1 MYENKISAR
10 QLRRMIFIE
19 TFGAG
24 ALSVPAFAC
33 YKEQNGF
40 WSLIFYGVFLA
51 GTIAFFIIFSGKIS
65 EENFE
70 NRKIGKKGLETEKNL
85 QNKRIDKKNLENARA
100 CLKNHSSNLH
110 TPICGIFCLHSVT
123 VAHYAALI
131 QAKSPANCDAHLA
144 ESIFQTRSRKL
155 EQGKNLKSRETSKE
169 NLEEKNLT
177 GLINQSRDANISVSK
192 MKTRL
197 KSINFPEVLPQPI
210 KFVYMIR
217 FFINAVALFYFFG
230 KTIQTVYMPESSFLF
245 IIFPA
250 AILLWYS
257 LYTTLQKRA
266 RFLEIIF
273 PWIIT
278 TYFIAVILSFIGI
291 EKAMQIG
298 KAGELWQ
305 GILSDNIFRSMGNG
319 YLMLLCSSPIE
330 FLLFLRPAAEER
342 GIETKNRKVEDKDN
356 KEDKNNKEGKD
367 DKAIRGIITAV
378 AGAILCNA
386 LFCFLSVR
394 TLGPNLTSQSE
405 WPVIKMMQLIR
416 MPGGFLERFDILPI
430 IFWILCMMAVLSGYL
445 YYGWSIFQTRSGG
458 CLKNFLGI
466 TFVCLVL
473 LTCVVEKN
481 TFLWTFYLKY
491 KAFVDFPLS
500 LILPLVVWLF
510 KRQKDFNYQE
520 KTKEKIEK
528 DKEERK
534 NIAKYKEDKKTE
546 EGSVAKYKE
555 DKKTEESNDTKYKED
570 KKTEESSAAKYE
582 EDKKTEESNIA
593 KYKEDKKTEENSV
606 AKYKNNKQAKY
617 FAGITLLIFLP
628 ILFFLTG
635 CQRLT
640 DVEEKNYILS
650 MYVDYLTGEE
660 NAYQF
665 WIARANLSEMEGK
678 SDEIPCQITKIEAR
692 NLQELEEKYLETVPG
707 KTEWNHIY
715 TIFLGSG
722 IAANKTACT
731 HLLKEWDNE
740 WQKSPNVLLALCP
753 ENPKKLY
760 KIKNIPA
767 GAAGQEINLLAEQ
780 NKEKYSGQI
789 CETPIDY
796 LRAKQQKEDKITLY
810 RVTIENDYLRIMTDE
825 L

>member
-70 NRKIGKKGLETEKNL
+70 SRKIGKKGLPTEKNL
-85 QNKRIDKKNLENARA
+85 QNKRIDKRNLENDR
-100 CLKNHSSNLH
+100 
-110 TPICGIFCLHSVT
+110 
-123 VAHYAALI
+123 
-131 QAKSPANCDAHLA
+131 
-144 ESIFQTRSRKL
+144 RL
-155 EQGKNLKSRETSKE
+155 EHGKNLKSRETNKE

-177 GLINQSRDANISVSK
+177 GLINQSWDANINVSK
-192 MKTRL
+192 MQTRL

-210 KFVYMIR
+210 KIVYMIR

-298 KAGELWQ
+298 NAGELWQ

-342 GIETKNRKVEDKDN
+342 GTETKNRKVEDKDN
-356 KEDKNNKEGKD
+356 KEDKNNKEGKE
-367 DKAIRGIITAV
+367 DKVIRDIITAV
-378 AGAILCNA
+378 AGAILCNI

-394 TLGPNLTSQSE
+394 TLGPALTSQSE

-445 YYGWSIFQTRSGG
+445 YYGWSIFQTHSKR
-458 CLKNFLGI
+458 NFLGI
-466 TFVCLVL
+466 TIVCLVL
-473 LTCVVEKN
+473 LTCAVEKH
-481 TFLWTFYLKY
+481 TLLWTFYLKY

-500 LILPLVVWLF
+500 LILPFVVWLF

-520 KTKEKIEK
+520 KTEK

-534 NIAKYKEDKKTE
+534 NIAKYKEDKKIE
-546 EGSVAKYKE
+546 ENSVAKYKE
-555 DKKTEESNDTKYKED
+555 DKKI
-570 KKTEESSAAKYE
+570 EESSV
-582 EDKKTEESNIA
+582 A
-593 KYKEDKKTEENSV
+593 KYKEDKKIEENSV
-606 AKYKNNKQAKY
+606 AKYKEDKEVKENSVVKYKNNKQAKY

-628 ILFFLTG
+628 ILFSLTG

-650 MYVDYLTGEE
+650 MYVDYPADEE

-665 WIARANLSEMEGK
+665 WIARANLSEMEGQ

-692 NLQELEEKYLETVPG
+692 NLQQLEEKYLETVPG

-740 WQKSPNVLLALCP
+740 WQKSPNVLLVLCP
-753 ENPKKLY
+753 ENPKELY

-780 NKEKYSGQI
+780 NKEKYSRQI

-810 RVTIENDYLRIMTDE
+810 RVTIENGNLKIMPDE

>member
-1 MYENKISAR
+1 MYKMYENKISAR

-24 ALSVPAFAC
+24 ALSIPAFAC

-70 NRKIGKKGLETEKNL
+70 NGKIGKKGLVTGKNL
-85 QNKRIDKKNLENARA
+85 QNKRIDKKNLEN
-100 CLKNHSSNLH
+100 N
-110 TPICGIFCLHSVT
+110 
-123 VAHYAALI
+123 
-131 QAKSPANCDAHLA
+131 
-144 ESIFQTRSRKL
+144 RKL
-155 EQGKNLKSRETSKE
+155 EQGKNLKSRETNRE

-177 GLINQSRDANISVSK
+177 GLINQSRDANINVSK
-192 MKTRL
+192 MQTRL

-210 KFVYMIR
+210 KIVYMIR

-278 TYFIAVILSFIGI
+278 TYFTAVILLFIGI

-298 KAGELWQ
+298 NAGELWQ

-342 GIETKNRKVEDKDN
+342 GTETKNRKVGDKD
-356 KEDKNNKEGKD
+356 NKEGKD
-367 DKAIRGIITAV
+367 DKAIRDIITAV
-378 AGAILCNA
+378 AGAILCNV

-394 TLGPNLTSQSE
+394 TLGPALTSQSE

-445 YYGWSIFQTRSGG
+445 YYGWSIFQTRSRGY
-458 CLKNFLGI
+458 LKNFLGI

-473 LTCVVEKN
+473 LTCVVEKH
-481 TFLWTFYLKY
+481 TLLWTFYLKY

-510 KRQKDFNYQE
+510 KRQKDFNCQE

-534 NIAKYKEDKKTE
+534 NIAKYKENKKTE
-546 EGSVAKYKE
+546 ENSVAKYKE
-555 DKKTEESNDTKYKED
+555 DKKIEENSV
-570 KKTEESSAAKYE
+570 
-582 EDKKTEESNIA
+582 A
-593 KYKEDKKTEENSV
+593 KYKEDKEVKENSI

-628 ILFFLTG
+628 ILFSLTG

-650 MYVDYLTGEE
+650 MYVDYPADEE

-665 WIARANLSEMEGK
+665 WIARANLSEMEGQ

-692 NLQELEEKYLETVPG
+692 NLQQLEEKYLETVPG
-707 KTEWNHIY
+707 KIEWNHIY

-740 WQKSPNVLLALCP
+740 WQKSPNVLLVLCP
-753 ENPKKLY
+753 ENPKELY

-796 LRAKQQKEDKITLY
+796 LRAKQQQEDKITLY
-810 RVTIENDYLRIMTDE
+810 RVTIENGNLKIMTDE

>member
-1 MYENKISAR
+1 MYKMYENKISAR

-24 ALSVPAFAC
+24 ALSIPAFAC

-70 NRKIGKKGLETEKNL
+70 NRKIGKKGLVTGKNL
-85 QNKRIDKKNLENARA
+85 QHKRIDKKNLENDR
-100 CLKNHSSNLH
+100 
-110 TPICGIFCLHSVT
+110 
-123 VAHYAALI
+123 
-131 QAKSPANCDAHLA
+131 
-144 ESIFQTRSRKL
+144 RL
-155 EQGKNLKSRETSKE
+155 EHGKNLKSRETNKE

-177 GLINQSRDANISVSK
+177 GLINQSWDANINISK
-192 MKTRL
+192 MQTRL
-197 KSINFPEVLPQPI
+197 KSINFPEVLPQPVKI
-210 KFVYMIR
+210 VYMIR

-230 KTIQTVYMPESSFLF
+230 KTIQIVYMPESSFLF

-250 AILLWYS
+250 AILLCYS

-298 KAGELWQ
+298 NAGELWQ

-342 GIETKNRKVEDKDN
+342 GTETKNRKVEDKN
-356 KEDKNNKEGKD
+356 YKEGKNNREGKD
-367 DKAIRGIITAV
+367 DKAIRDIITAV
-378 AGAILCNA
+378 AGAILCNV
-386 LFCFLSVR
+386 LFCFLSVQ
-394 TLGPNLTSQSE
+394 TLGSTLTSQSE

-430 IFWILCMMAVLSGYL
+430 VFWILCMMAVLSGYL
-445 YYGWSIFQTRSGG
+445 YYGWSIFQTRSRGH
-458 CLKNFLGI
+458 LKNFLGI
-466 TFVCLVL
+466 TIVCLVL
-473 LTCVVEKN
+473 LTCAVEKN
-481 TFLWTFYLKY
+481 TFLWTFYLRY

-500 LILPLVVWLF
+500 LILPLVVWFF
-510 KRQKDFNYQE
+510 KRQKDFNCQE

-546 EGSVAKYKE
+546 E
-555 DKKTEESNDTKYKED
+555 
-570 KKTEESSAAKYE
+570 
-582 EDKKTEESNIA
+582 
-593 KYKEDKKTEENSV
+593 NSV
-606 AKYKNNKQAKY
+606 AKYKNNKQVKY

-628 ILFFLTG
+628 ILFSLTG

-650 MYVDYLTGEE
+650 MYVDYPADEE

-665 WIARANLSEMEGK
+665 WIARANLSEMEGQ

-692 NLQELEEKYLETVPG
+692 NLQQLEEKYLETVPG
-707 KTEWNHIY
+707 KIEWNHIY

-753 ENPKKLY
+753 ENPKELY
-760 KIKNIPA
+760 KIKNISA

-780 NKEKYSGQI
+780 NKEKYSRQI

-796 LRAKQQKEDKITLY
+796 LRAKQQQEDKITLY
-810 RVTIENDYLRIMTDE
+810 RVTIENGNLKIMTDE

>member
-24 ALSVPAFAC
+24 ALSIPALAC
-33 YKEQNGF
+33 YKEQSGF
-40 WSLIFYGVFLA
+40 WSLLVYGVFLV
-51 GTIAFFIIFSGKIS
+51 GTVAFFIVFSGKIGEGDYIS
-65 EENFE
+65 
-70 NRKIGKKGLETEKNL
+70 KTKTK
-85 QNKRIDKKNLENARA
+85 
-100 CLKNHSSNLH
+100 LK
-110 TPICGIFCLHSVT
+110 F
-123 VAHYAALI
+123 
-131 QAKSPANCDAHLA
+131 
-144 ESIFQTRSRKL
+144 
-155 EQGKNLKSRETSKE
+155 
-169 NLEEKNLT
+169 
-177 GLINQSRDANISVSK
+177 RD
-192 MKTRL
+192 
-197 KSINFPEVLPQPI
+197 FPEVLPQPI
-210 KFVYMIR
+210 KIVYIVR

-257 LYTTLQKRA
+257 MYTTLQKRA

-298 KAGELWQ
+298 NAEGLWQ
-305 GILSDNIFRSMGNG
+305 GVFSDNIFRSMGNG
-319 YLMLLCSSPIE
+319 YLLLLCSSPIE

-356 KEDKNNKEGKD
+356 KEDKNNKGDKD
-367 DKAIRGIITAV
+367 NKTIWSIIIAV
-378 AGAILCNA
+378 AGAFLCNI
-386 LFCFLSVR
+386 LFCFLAVR
-394 TLGPNLTSQSE
+394 TLGPTLTSQSE

-430 IFWILCMMAVLSGYL
+430 VFWILCMMAVLSGYL
-445 YYGWSIFQTRSGG
+445 YYGWSIFQSQISHSKR
-458 CLKNFLGI
+458 NFLGI
-466 TFVCLVL
+466 TIVCLL
-473 LTCVVEKN
+473 LFAYTVEKN

-491 KAFVDFPLS
+491 KAIVDFPLS
-500 LILPLVVWLF
+500 LILPILVCFF

-528 DKEERK
+528 DKEDRK
-534 NIAKYKEDKKTE
+534 NIAEYKENEKIE
-546 EGSVAKYKE
+546 ENSVAKYKE
-555 DKKTEESNDTKYKED
+555 NEKVKEN
-570 KKTEESSAAKYE
+570 S
-582 EDKKTEESNIA
+582 IA
-593 KYKEDKKTEENSV
+593 KYKENEKVKENSIAKYKKKEKLKENNIV
-606 AKYKNNKQAKY
+606 KYKNNKQAKY
-617 FAGITLLIFLP
+617 FAGITLLIFSP
-628 ILFFLTG
+628 ILFSLTG

-650 MYVDYLTGEE
+650 MYVDYPADEE
-660 NAYQF
+660 DAYEF
-665 WIARANLSEMEGK
+665 WIARANLSEMEEQ
-678 SDEIPCQITKIEAR
+678 SDEIPCQITKIKAR
-692 NLQELEEKYLETVPG
+692 NLQQLEEKYLETVPG
-707 KTEWNHIY
+707 KNEWNHIY
-715 TIFLGSG
+715 TIFLGTG
-722 IAANKTACT
+722 MAANKTACT
-731 HLLKEWDNE
+731 RLLKQWDNE

-753 ENPKKLY
+753 ETPKKLY

-780 NKEKYSGQI
+780 NKEKYSKQI

-796 LRAKQQKEDKITLY
+796 LRARQRKEDKITLY
-810 RVTIENDYLRIMTDE
+810 RVVIENDYLRIRTDE

>member
-24 ALSVPAFAC
+24 ALSIPAFAC

-70 NRKIGKKGLETEKNL
+70 NRKIGK
-85 QNKRIDKKNLENARA
+85 
-100 CLKNHSSNLH
+100 
-110 TPICGIFCLHSVT
+110 
-123 VAHYAALI
+123 
-131 QAKSPANCDAHLA
+131 
-144 ESIFQTRSRKL
+144 
-155 EQGKNLKSRETSKE
+155 
-169 NLEEKNLT
+169 T
-177 GLINQSRDANISVSK
+177 GLARDANINVSK
-192 MKTRL
+192 MQTRL

-250 AILLWYS
+250 AILLCYS

-298 KAGELWQ
+298 NAGELWQ

-342 GIETKNRKVEDKDN
+342 GNETKNRKVEDK
-356 KEDKNNKEGKD
+356 NNREGKD
-367 DKAIRGIITAV
+367 DKAIRDIITAV
-378 AGAILCNA
+378 AGAILCNV

-394 TLGPNLTSQSE
+394 TLGPTLTSQSE

-445 YYGWSIFQTRSGG
+445 YYGWSIFQTRSRG

-473 LTCVVEKN
+473 LTCVVEKH
-481 TFLWTFYLKY
+481 TLLWTFYLKY

-520 KTKEKIEK
+520 KTEK

-534 NIAKYKEDKKTE
+534 NIAKYK
-546 EGSVAKYKE
+546 
-555 DKKTEESNDTKYKED
+555 
-570 KKTEESSAAKYE
+570 
-582 EDKKTEESNIA
+582 
-593 KYKEDKKTEENSV
+593 
-606 AKYKNNKQAKY
+606 NNKQVKY
-617 FAGITLLIFLP
+617 FAGITLLIFFP
-628 ILFFLTG
+628 ILFSLTG

-650 MYVDYLTGEE
+650 MYVDYPADEE

-665 WIARANLSEMEGK
+665 WIARASLSDMEGQ

-692 NLQELEEKYLETVPG
+692 NLQQLEEKYLEIVPG

-722 IAANKTACT
+722 IAANKTVCT

-753 ENPKKLY
+753 ENPKELY

-796 LRAKQQKEDKITLY
+796 LRAKQQQEDKITLY
-810 RVTIENDYLRIMTDE
+810 RVTIENGNLKIMTDE

>member
-24 ALSVPAFAC
+24 ALSIPTFAC

-70 NRKIGKKGLETEKNL
+70 NRKIGK
-85 QNKRIDKKNLENARA
+85 
-100 CLKNHSSNLH
+100 
-110 TPICGIFCLHSVT
+110 
-123 VAHYAALI
+123 
-131 QAKSPANCDAHLA
+131 
-144 ESIFQTRSRKL
+144 
-155 EQGKNLKSRETSKE
+155 
-169 NLEEKNLT
+169 T
-177 GLINQSRDANISVSK
+177 GLARNVNINVSK
-192 MKTRL
+192 MQTRL

-250 AILLWYS
+250 AILLCYS

-298 KAGELWQ
+298 NAGELWQ

-342 GIETKNRKVEDKDN
+342 GTETKNRKVEDKNN
-356 KEDKNNKEGKD
+356 KEGKNNREGKD
-367 DKAIRGIITAV
+367 DKAIRDIITAV
-378 AGAILCNA
+378 AGAILCNV

-394 TLGPNLTSQSE
+394 TLGPTLTSQSE

-473 LTCVVEKN
+473 LTCVVEKH
-481 TFLWTFYLKY
+481 TLLWTFYLKY

-520 KTKEKIEK
+520 KTKEKTQK
-528 DKEERK
+528 DKEGRK
-534 NIAKYKEDKKTE
+534 
-546 EGSVAKYKE
+546 
-555 DKKTEESNDTKYKED
+555 
-570 KKTEESSAAKYE
+570 
-582 EDKKTEESNIA
+582 NIA

-606 AKYKNNKQAKY
+606 AKYKEDKEVKENSIVKYRNNKQVKY

-628 ILFFLTG
+628 ILFSLTG

-640 DVEEKNYILS
+640 DVEEK
-650 MYVDYLTGEE
+650 
-660 NAYQF
+660 
-665 WIARANLSEMEGK
+665 
-678 SDEIPCQITKIEAR
+678 
-692 NLQELEEKYLETVPG
+692 YLETVPG
-707 KTEWNHIY
+707 KIEWNHIY

-731 HLLKEWDNE
+731 RLLKEWDNE

-753 ENPKKLY
+753 ENPKELY

-796 LRAKQQKEDKITLY
+796 LRAKQQQEDKITLY
-810 RVTIENDYLRIMTDE
+810 RVTIENGNLKIMTDE
-825 L
+825 P

>member
-1 MYENKISAR
+1 
-10 QLRRMIFIE
+10 
-19 TFGAG
+19 
-24 ALSVPAFAC
+24 
-33 YKEQNGF
+33 
-40 WSLIFYGVFLA
+40 
-51 GTIAFFIIFSGKIS
+51 
-65 EENFE
+65 
-70 NRKIGKKGLETEKNL
+70 
-85 QNKRIDKKNLENARA
+85 
-100 CLKNHSSNLH
+100 
-110 TPICGIFCLHSVT
+110 
-123 VAHYAALI
+123 
-131 QAKSPANCDAHLA
+131 
-144 ESIFQTRSRKL
+144 
-155 EQGKNLKSRETSKE
+155 
-169 NLEEKNLT
+169 
-177 GLINQSRDANISVSK
+177 
-192 MKTRL
+192 
-197 KSINFPEVLPQPI
+197 
-210 KFVYMIR
+210 MIR

-250 AILLWYS
+250 AILLCYS

-298 KAGELWQ
+298 NAGELWQ

-330 FLLFLRPAAEER
+330 FLLFLRSAAEER
-342 GIETKNRKVEDKDN
+342 GTETKNRKV
-356 KEDKNNKEGKD
+356 EDKNNKEGKD
-367 DKAIRGIITAV
+367 DKAIRDIITAV
-378 AGAILCNA
+378 AGAILCNV

-394 TLGPNLTSQSE
+394 TLGPTLTSQSE

-473 LTCVVEKN
+473 LTCVVEKH
-481 TFLWTFYLKY
+481 TLLWTFYLKY

-520 KTKEKIEK
+520 KTEK

-534 NIAKYKEDKKTE
+534 NIAKYK
-546 EGSVAKYKE
+546 
-555 DKKTEESNDTKYKED
+555 
-570 KKTEESSAAKYE
+570 
-582 EDKKTEESNIA
+582 
-593 KYKEDKKTEENSV
+593 
-606 AKYKNNKQAKY
+606 NNKQVKY

-628 ILFFLTG
+628 ILFSLTG

-650 MYVDYLTGEE
+650 MYVDYSSDEE

-665 WIARANLSEMEGK
+665 WIARANLSEMEGQ

-692 NLQELEEKYLETVPG
+692 NLQQLEEKYLETVPG

-722 IAANKTACT
+722 IASNKTACT

-753 ENPKKLY
+753 ENPKELY

-796 LRAKQQKEDKITLY
+796 LRAKQQQEDKITLY
-810 RVTIENDYLRIMTDE
+810 RVTIENGNLKIMTDE

>member
-24 ALSVPAFAC
+24 ALSIPAFAC

-40 WSLIFYGVFLA
+40 WSLIFYGVFLT

-70 NRKIGKKGLETEKNL
+70 NRKIGK
-85 QNKRIDKKNLENARA
+85 
-100 CLKNHSSNLH
+100 
-110 TPICGIFCLHSVT
+110 
-123 VAHYAALI
+123 
-131 QAKSPANCDAHLA
+131 
-144 ESIFQTRSRKL
+144 
-155 EQGKNLKSRETSKE
+155 
-169 NLEEKNLT
+169 T
-177 GLINQSRDANISVSK
+177 GLARYANINVSK

-210 KFVYMIR
+210 KIVYMIR

-250 AILLWYS
+250 AILLCYS

-298 KAGELWQ
+298 NAGELWQ
-305 GILSDNIFRSMGNG
+305 GILSDNIFQSMGNG

-342 GIETKNRKVEDKDN
+342 GTETKNRKVEDKDN
-356 KEDKNNKEGKD
+356 KEDKNNKEGKV
-367 DKAIRGIITAV
+367 DKAIRDIITAV
-378 AGAILCNA
+378 AGAILCNV

-394 TLGPNLTSQSE
+394 TLGPALTSQSE

-445 YYGWSIFQTRSGG
+445 YYGWSIFQTRSRG

-466 TFVCLVL
+466 TFACLVL
-473 LTCVVEKN
+473 LTCAVEKN

-510 KRQKDFNYQE
+510 KRQKDFNCQE

-534 NIAKYKEDKKTE
+534 NIAKYKENKKIEENSVAKYKADKEVKE
-546 EGSVAKYKE
+546 NSVAKYKE
-555 DKKTEESNDTKYKED
+555 DKKI
-570 KKTEESSAAKYE
+570 EESSV
-582 EDKKTEESNIA
+582 A
-593 KYKEDKKTEENSV
+593 KYKADKEVKENSI

-617 FAGITLLIFLP
+617 FAGITLLIFFP
-628 ILFFLTG
+628 ILFSLTG

-650 MYVDYLTGEE
+650 MYVDYPADEE

-665 WIARANLSEMEGK
+665 WIARANLSEMEGQ

-692 NLQELEEKYLETVPG
+692 NLQQLEEKYLETVPG

-740 WQKSPNVLLALCP
+740 WQKSPNVLLVLCP
-753 ENPKKLY
+753 ENPKELY

-780 NKEKYSGQI
+780 NKEKYSRQI

-796 LRAKQQKEDKITLY
+796 LRAKQQQEDKITLY
-810 RVTIENDYLRIMTDE
+810 RVTIENGNLKIMTDE

>member
-1 MYENKISAR
+1 M
-10 QLRRMIFIE
+10 
-19 TFGAG
+19 T
-24 ALSVPAFAC
+24 
-33 YKEQNGF
+33 
-40 WSLIFYGVFLA
+40 

-70 NRKIGKKGLETEKNL
+70 NRKIGK
-85 QNKRIDKKNLENARA
+85 
-100 CLKNHSSNLH
+100 
-110 TPICGIFCLHSVT
+110 
-123 VAHYAALI
+123 
-131 QAKSPANCDAHLA
+131 
-144 ESIFQTRSRKL
+144 
-155 EQGKNLKSRETSKE
+155 
-169 NLEEKNLT
+169 T
-177 GLINQSRDANISVSK
+177 GLARDANINVSK
-192 MKTRL
+192 MQTRL

-250 AILLWYS
+250 AILLCYS

-298 KAGELWQ
+298 NAGEFWQ

-330 FLLFLRPAAEER
+330 FLLFLRSAAEER
-342 GIETKNRKVEDKDN
+342 GTETKNRKV
-356 KEDKNNKEGKD
+356 EDKNNKEGKD
-367 DKAIRGIITAV
+367 DKAIRDIITAV
-378 AGAILCNA
+378 AGAILCNV

-394 TLGPNLTSQSE
+394 TLGPTLTSQSE

-445 YYGWSIFQTRSGG
+445 YYGWSIFQTRSRG

-473 LTCVVEKN
+473 LTCVVEKH
-481 TFLWTFYLKY
+481 TLLWTFYLKY

-520 KTKEKIEK
+520 KTEK

-534 NIAKYKEDKKTE
+534 NIAKYK
-546 EGSVAKYKE
+546 
-555 DKKTEESNDTKYKED
+555 
-570 KKTEESSAAKYE
+570 
-582 EDKKTEESNIA
+582 
-593 KYKEDKKTEENSV
+593 
-606 AKYKNNKQAKY
+606 NNKQVKY

-628 ILFFLTG
+628 ILFSLTG

-650 MYVDYLTGEE
+650 MYVDYSSDEE

-665 WIARANLSEMEGK
+665 WIARANLSEMEGQ

-692 NLQELEEKYLETVPG
+692 NLQQLEEKYLEIVPG

-753 ENPKKLY
+753 ENPKELY

-796 LRAKQQKEDKITLY
+796 LRAKQQQEDKITLY
-810 RVTIENDYLRIMTDE
+810 RVTIENGNLKIMTDE

>member
-1 MYENKISAR
+1 MYKMYENKISAR

-24 ALSVPAFAC
+24 ALSIPAFAC

-70 NRKIGKKGLETEKNL
+70 SRKIGKKGLPTGKNL
-85 QNKRIDKKNLENARA
+85 QNKRIDKKNLEN
-100 CLKNHSSNLH
+100 
-110 TPICGIFCLHSVT
+110 
-123 VAHYAALI
+123 
-131 QAKSPANCDAHLA
+131 D
-144 ESIFQTRSRKL
+144 RKL
-155 EQGKNLKSRETSKE
+155 EQGKNLKSRETNRE

-177 GLINQSRDANISVSK
+177 GLINQSRDANINVSK
-192 MKTRL
+192 MQTRL

-250 AILLWYS
+250 AILLCYS

-298 KAGELWQ
+298 NAGELWQ

-342 GIETKNRKVEDKDN
+342 GTETKNRKVEDKDN

-367 DKAIRGIITAV
+367 DKAIRDIITAV
-378 AGAILCNA
+378 AGAILCNV

-394 TLGPNLTSQSE
+394 TLGPTLTSQSE

-445 YYGWSIFQTRSGG
+445 YYGWSIFQTRSRGY
-458 CLKNFLGI
+458 LKNFLGI
-466 TFVCLVL
+466 TIVCLVL
-473 LTCVVEKN
+473 LTCAVEKN

-500 LILPLVVWLF
+500 LILPLVVWFF
-510 KRQKDFNYQE
+510 KRQKDFNCQE

-546 EGSVAKYKE
+546 ENSVAKYKE
-555 DKKTEESNDTKYKED
+555 DKEVKEN
-570 KKTEESSAAKYE
+570 S
-582 EDKKTEESNIA
+582 IA
-593 KYKEDKKTEENSV
+593 KYR
-606 AKYKNNKQAKY
+606 NNKQVKY
-617 FAGITLLIFLP
+617 FAGITLLIFFP
-628 ILFFLTG
+628 ILFSLTG

-650 MYVDYLTGEE
+650 MYVDYSSDEE

-665 WIARANLSEMEGK
+665 WIARANLSEMEGQ

-692 NLQELEEKYLETVPG
+692 NLQQLEEKYLETVPG

-722 IAANKTACT
+722 IAANKTECT
-731 HLLKEWDNE
+731 RLLKEWDNE

-753 ENPKKLY
+753 ENPKELY

-796 LRAKQQKEDKITLY
+796 LRAKQQQEDKITLY
-810 RVTIENDYLRIMTDE
+810 RVTIENGNLKIMTDE

>member
-70 NRKIGKKGLETEKNL
+70 NRKIGKTGLATEKNL
-85 QNKRIDKKNLENARA
+85 QNKRIDKKNLEND
-100 CLKNHSSNLH
+100 
-110 TPICGIFCLHSVT
+110 G
-123 VAHYAALI
+123 
-131 QAKSPANCDAHLA
+131 
-144 ESIFQTRSRKL
+144 KL
-155 EQGKNLKSRETSKE
+155 EQGKNLKSRETNKE
-169 NLEEKNLT
+169 NLEEKSLT
-177 GLINQSRDANISVSK
+177 GLINQSWDANINVSK

-197 KSINFPEVLPQPI
+197 KSMNFPEVLPQPI
-210 KFVYMIR
+210 KIVYMIR

-257 LYTTLQKRA
+257 MYTTLQKRA

-298 KAGELWQ
+298 NAGELWQ

-330 FLLFLRPAAEER
+330 FLLFLRSAAEER
-342 GIETKNRKVEDKDN
+342 GTETKNRKVEDKDN
-356 KEDKNNKEGKD
+356 KEDKNNKEGKE
-367 DKAIRGIITAV
+367 DKVIWDIITAV
-378 AGAILCNA
+378 AGAILCNV

-394 TLGPNLTSQSE
+394 TLGPALTSQSE

-445 YYGWSIFQTRSGG
+445 YYGWSIFQTRSRG

-466 TFVCLVL
+466 TFACLVL
-473 LTCVVEKN
+473 LTCAVEKN
-481 TFLWTFYLKY
+481 TFLWTFYLRY

-510 KRQKDFNYQE
+510 KRQKDFNCQE

-546 EGSVAKYKE
+546 ENSVAKYKE
-555 DKKTEESNDTKYKED
+555 DKKIEENSVTKYKED
-570 KKTEESSAAKYE
+570 KEVK
-582 EDKKTEESNIA
+582 
-593 KYKEDKKTEENSV
+593 ENSV
-606 AKYKNNKQAKY
+606 VKYKNNKQAKY

-628 ILFFLTG
+628 ILFSLTG

-650 MYVDYLTGEE
+650 MYVDYPADEE

-665 WIARANLSEMEGK
+665 WIARANLSEMEGQ

-692 NLQELEEKYLETVPG
+692 NLQQLEEKYLETVPG

-753 ENPKKLY
+753 ENPKELY

-780 NKEKYSGQI
+780 NKEKYSRQI

-796 LRAKQQKEDKITLY
+796 LRAKQQQEDKITLY
-810 RVTIENDYLRIMTDE
+810 RVTIENGNLKIMTDE

>member
-24 ALSVPAFAC
+24 ALSIPAFAC

-70 NRKIGKKGLETEKNL
+70 NRKIGK
-85 QNKRIDKKNLENARA
+85 
-100 CLKNHSSNLH
+100 
-110 TPICGIFCLHSVT
+110 
-123 VAHYAALI
+123 
-131 QAKSPANCDAHLA
+131 
-144 ESIFQTRSRKL
+144 
-155 EQGKNLKSRETSKE
+155 
-169 NLEEKNLT
+169 T
-177 GLINQSRDANISVSK
+177 GLARYANINVSK

-210 KFVYMIR
+210 KIVYMIR

-250 AILLWYS
+250 AILLCYS

-278 TYFIAVILSFIGI
+278 TYFTAVILLFIGI

-298 KAGELWQ
+298 NAGELWQ
-305 GILSDNIFRSMGNG
+305 GILSDNIFQSMGNG

-342 GIETKNRKVEDKDN
+342 GTETKNRKVEDKDN
-356 KEDKNNKEGKD
+356 KEDKNNKEGKV
-367 DKAIRGIITAV
+367 DKAIRDIITAV
-378 AGAILCNA
+378 AGAILCNV

-394 TLGPNLTSQSE
+394 TLGPTLTSQSE

-473 LTCVVEKN
+473 LTCVVEKH
-481 TFLWTFYLKY
+481 TLLWTFYLKY

-510 KRQKDFNYQE
+510 KRQKDFNCQE

-534 NIAKYKEDKKTE
+534 NIAKYKEDKKIE
-546 EGSVAKYKE
+546 ENSVAKYKADKEVKENSVAKYKE
-555 DKKTEESNDTKYKED
+555 DKKI
-570 KKTEESSAAKYE
+570 EESSV
-582 EDKKTEESNIA
+582 A
-593 KYKEDKKTEENSV
+593 KYKADKEVKENSI

-617 FAGITLLIFLP
+617 FAGITLLIFFP
-628 ILFFLTG
+628 ILFSLTG

-650 MYVDYLTGEE
+650 MYVDYPADEE

-665 WIARANLSEMEGK
+665 WIARANLSEMEGQ

-692 NLQELEEKYLETVPG
+692 NLQQLEEKYLETVPG

-740 WQKSPNVLLALCP
+740 WQKSPNVLLVLCP
-753 ENPKKLY
+753 ENPKELY

-780 NKEKYSGQI
+780 NKEKYSRQI

-796 LRAKQQKEDKITLY
+796 LRAKQQQEDKITLY
-810 RVTIENDYLRIMTDE
+810 RVTIENGNLKIMTDE

>member
-24 ALSVPAFAC
+24 ALSIPAFAC

-40 WSLIFYGVFLA
+40 CSLIFYGVFLA

-70 NRKIGKKGLETEKNL
+70 NRKIGK
-85 QNKRIDKKNLENARA
+85 
-100 CLKNHSSNLH
+100 
-110 TPICGIFCLHSVT
+110 
-123 VAHYAALI
+123 
-131 QAKSPANCDAHLA
+131 
-144 ESIFQTRSRKL
+144 
-155 EQGKNLKSRETSKE
+155 
-169 NLEEKNLT
+169 T
-177 GLINQSRDANISVSK
+177 GLARDANINVSK
-192 MKTRL
+192 MQTRL
-197 KSINFPEVLPQPI
+197 KSINFPKVLPQPI

-250 AILLWYS
+250 AILLCYS

-298 KAGELWQ
+298 NAGELWQ

-330 FLLFLRPAAEER
+330 FLLFLRSAAEER
-342 GIETKNRKVEDKDN
+342 GTETKNRKVEDK
-356 KEDKNNKEGKD
+356 NNKEGKNN
-367 DKAIRGIITAV
+367 KAIRDIITAV
-378 AGAILCNA
+378 AGAILCNV

-394 TLGPNLTSQSE
+394 TLGPTLTSQSE

-445 YYGWSIFQTRSGG
+445 YYGWSIFQTRSRG

-473 LTCVVEKN
+473 LTCVVEKH
-481 TFLWTFYLKY
+481 TLLWTFYLKY

-520 KTKEKIEK
+520 KTEK

-534 NIAKYKEDKKTE
+534 NIAKYK
-546 EGSVAKYKE
+546 
-555 DKKTEESNDTKYKED
+555 
-570 KKTEESSAAKYE
+570 
-582 EDKKTEESNIA
+582 
-593 KYKEDKKTEENSV
+593 
-606 AKYKNNKQAKY
+606 NNKQVKY
-617 FAGITLLIFLP
+617 FAGITLLIFFP
-628 ILFFLTG
+628 ILFSLTG

-650 MYVDYLTGEE
+650 MYVDYPADEE

-665 WIARANLSEMEGK
+665 WIARANLSDMEGQ
-678 SDEIPCQITKIEAR
+678 SDEIPCKITKIEAR
-692 NLQELEEKYLETVPG
+692 NLQQLEEKYLEIVPG

-740 WQKSPNVLLALCP
+740 WQKSPNVLLSLCP
-753 ENPKKLY
+753 ENPKELY

-767 GAAGQEINLLAEQ
+767 GAAGQEMNLLAEQ

-796 LRAKQQKEDKITLY
+796 LRAKQQQEDKITLY
-810 RVTIENDYLRIMTDE
+810 RVTIENGNLKIMTDE

>member
-1 MYENKISAR
+1 MYKMYENKISAR

-24 ALSVPAFAC
+24 ALSIPAFAC

-70 NRKIGKKGLETEKNL
+70 NGKIGKKGLVTGKNL
-85 QNKRIDKKNLENARA
+85 QNKRIDKKNLEN
-100 CLKNHSSNLH
+100 N
-110 TPICGIFCLHSVT
+110 
-123 VAHYAALI
+123 
-131 QAKSPANCDAHLA
+131 
-144 ESIFQTRSRKL
+144 RKL
-155 EQGKNLKSRETSKE
+155 EQGKNLKSRETNRE

-177 GLINQSRDANISVSK
+177 GLINQSRDANINVSK
-192 MKTRL
+192 MQTRL
-197 KSINFPEVLPQPI
+197 KSINFPEVLPRPI
-210 KFVYMIR
+210 KLIYMIR

-278 TYFIAVILSFIGI
+278 TYFTAVILLFIGI

-298 KAGELWQ
+298 NAGELWQ

-342 GIETKNRKVEDKDN
+342 GTETKNRKVEDKDN

-367 DKAIRGIITAV
+367 DKAIRDIITAV
-378 AGAILCNA
+378 AGAILCNV

-394 TLGPNLTSQSE
+394 TLGPALTSQSE

-430 IFWILCMMAVLSGYL
+430 VFWILCMMAVLSGYL
-445 YYGWSIFQTRSGG
+445 YYGWSIFQTRS
-458 CLKNFLGI
+458 KRNFLGI
-466 TFVCLVL
+466 TIVCLVL
-473 LTCVVEKN
+473 LTCAVEKN

-510 KRQKDFNYQE
+510 KRQKDFNCQE

-534 NIAKYKEDKKTE
+534 NIAKYKEDKKIE
-546 EGSVAKYKE
+546 ENSVAKYKADKEVKENSVAKYKE
-555 DKKTEESNDTKYKED
+555 DKKI
-570 KKTEESSAAKYE
+570 EESSV
-582 EDKKTEESNIA
+582 A
-593 KYKEDKKTEENSV
+593 KYKEDKEVKENSV

-628 ILFFLTG
+628 ILFSLTG

-650 MYVDYLTGEE
+650 MYVDYPADEE

-665 WIARANLSEMEGK
+665 WIARANLSEMEGQ

-692 NLQELEEKYLETVPG
+692 NLQQLEEKYLETVPG

-722 IAANKTACT
+722 IAENKTACT

-753 ENPKKLY
+753 ENPKELY

-796 LRAKQQKEDKITLY
+796 LRAKQQQEDKFTLY
-810 RVTIENDYLRIMTDE
+810 RVTIENGNLKITTDE

>member
-1 MYENKISAR
+1 MYKMYENKISAR

-24 ALSVPAFAC
+24 ALSIPAFAC

-40 WSLIFYGVFLA
+40 WSLIFYGVFLT

-70 NRKIGKKGLETEKNL
+70 NRKIGK
-85 QNKRIDKKNLENARA
+85 
-100 CLKNHSSNLH
+100 
-110 TPICGIFCLHSVT
+110 
-123 VAHYAALI
+123 
-131 QAKSPANCDAHLA
+131 
-144 ESIFQTRSRKL
+144 
-155 EQGKNLKSRETSKE
+155 
-169 NLEEKNLT
+169 T
-177 GLINQSRDANISVSK
+177 GLARDANINVSK
-192 MKTRL
+192 MQTRL

-250 AILLWYS
+250 AILLCYS

-298 KAGELWQ
+298 NAGEFWQ

-330 FLLFLRPAAEER
+330 FLLFLRSVAEER
-342 GIETKNRKVEDKDN
+342 GTETKNRKV
-356 KEDKNNKEGKD
+356 EDKNNKEGKD
-367 DKAIRGIITAV
+367 DKAIRDIITAV
-378 AGAILCNA
+378 AGAILCNV

-394 TLGPNLTSQSE
+394 TLGPTLTSQSE

-445 YYGWSIFQTRSGG
+445 YYGWSIFQTRSRG

-473 LTCVVEKN
+473 LTCVVEKH
-481 TFLWTFYLKY
+481 TLLWTFYLKY

-520 KTKEKIEK
+520 KTEK

-534 NIAKYKEDKKTE
+534 NIAKYK
-546 EGSVAKYKE
+546 
-555 DKKTEESNDTKYKED
+555 
-570 KKTEESSAAKYE
+570 
-582 EDKKTEESNIA
+582 
-593 KYKEDKKTEENSV
+593 
-606 AKYKNNKQAKY
+606 NNKQVKY
-617 FAGITLLIFLP
+617 FAGITLLIFFP
-628 ILFFLTG
+628 ILFSLTG

-650 MYVDYLTGEE
+650 MYVDYPADEE

-665 WIARANLSEMEGK
+665 WIARANLSEMEGQ
-678 SDEIPCQITKIEAR
+678 SDEIPCQITKIEAW
-692 NLQELEEKYLETVPG
+692 NLQQLEEKYLEIVPG

-753 ENPKKLY
+753 ENPKELY

-796 LRAKQQKEDKITLY
+796 LRAKQQQEDKITLY
-810 RVTIENDYLRIMTDE
+810 RVTIENGNLKIMTDE

>member
-24 ALSVPAFAC
+24 ALSIPAFAC

-70 NRKIGKKGLETEKNL
+70 NRKIGK
-85 QNKRIDKKNLENARA
+85 
-100 CLKNHSSNLH
+100 
-110 TPICGIFCLHSVT
+110 
-123 VAHYAALI
+123 
-131 QAKSPANCDAHLA
+131 
-144 ESIFQTRSRKL
+144 
-155 EQGKNLKSRETSKE
+155 
-169 NLEEKNLT
+169 T
-177 GLINQSRDANISVSK
+177 GLARNVNI
-192 MKTRL
+192 
-197 KSINFPEVLPQPI
+197 
-210 KFVYMIR
+210 
-217 FFINAVALFYFFG
+217 
-230 KTIQTVYMPESSFLF
+230 TVYMPESSFLF

-250 AILLWYS
+250 AILLCYS

-298 KAGELWQ
+298 NAGELWQ

-342 GIETKNRKVEDKDN
+342 GTETKNRKVEDKNN
-356 KEDKNNKEGKD
+356 KEGKNNREGKD
-367 DKAIRGIITAV
+367 DKAIRDIITAV
-378 AGAILCNA
+378 AGAILCNV

-394 TLGPNLTSQSE
+394 TLGPTLTSQSE

-473 LTCVVEKN
+473 LTCVVEKH
-481 TFLWTFYLKY
+481 TLLWTFYLKY

-520 KTKEKIEK
+520 KTEK

-534 NIAKYKEDKKTE
+534 NIAKYK
-546 EGSVAKYKE
+546 
-555 DKKTEESNDTKYKED
+555 
-570 KKTEESSAAKYE
+570 
-582 EDKKTEESNIA
+582 
-593 KYKEDKKTEENSV
+593 
-606 AKYKNNKQAKY
+606 NNKQVKY

-628 ILFFLTG
+628 ILFSLTG

-650 MYVDYLTGEE
+650 MYVDYSSDEE

-665 WIARANLSEMEGK
+665 WIARANLSEMEGQ

-692 NLQELEEKYLETVPG
+692 NLQQLEEKYLETVPG

-722 IAANKTACT
+722 IASNKTACT

-753 ENPKKLY
+753 ENPKELY

-810 RVTIENDYLRIMTDE
+810 RVTIENGNLKIMTDE
-825 L
+825 P

>member
-1 MYENKISAR
+1 MYKMYENKISAR

-24 ALSVPAFAC
+24 ALSIPAFAC

-70 NRKIGKKGLETEKNL
+70 NGKIGKKGLPTGKNL
-85 QNKRIDKKNLENARA
+85 QNKRIDKKNLEN
-100 CLKNHSSNLH
+100 
-110 TPICGIFCLHSVT
+110 
-123 VAHYAALI
+123 
-131 QAKSPANCDAHLA
+131 D
-144 ESIFQTRSRKL
+144 RKL
-155 EQGKNLKSRETSKE
+155 EHGKNLKSRETNKA
-169 NLEEKNLT
+169 NLEEKSLT
-177 GLINQSRDANISVSK
+177 GLINQSRDANINVSK

-250 AILLWYS
+250 AILLCYS

-298 KAGELWQ
+298 NAGELWQ

-342 GIETKNRKVEDKDN
+342 GTETKNRKV
-356 KEDKNNKEGKD
+356 EDKNNKEGKD
-367 DKAIRGIITAV
+367 DKAIRDIITAV
-378 AGAILCNA
+378 AGAILCNV

-394 TLGPNLTSQSE
+394 TLGPTLTSQSE

-445 YYGWSIFQTRSGG
+445 YYGWSIFQTRSRG
-458 CLKNFLGI
+458 CLKKFLGI

-473 LTCVVEKN
+473 LTCVVEKH
-481 TFLWTFYLKY
+481 TLLWTFYLKY

-500 LILPLVVWLF
+500 LILPLVVWFF
-510 KRQKDFNYQE
+510 KRQKDFNCQE

-546 EGSVAKYKE
+546 ENSVAKYKE
-555 DKKTEESNDTKYKED
+555 DKEVKEN
-570 KKTEESSAAKYE
+570 S
-582 EDKKTEESNIA
+582 IA
-593 KYKEDKKTEENSV
+593 KYR
-606 AKYKNNKQAKY
+606 NNKQVKY
-617 FAGITLLIFLP
+617 FAGITLLIFFP
-628 ILFFLTG
+628 ILFSLTG

-650 MYVDYLTGEE
+650 MYVDYSSDEE

-665 WIARANLSEMEGK
+665 WIARANLSEMEGQ

-692 NLQELEEKYLETVPG
+692 NLQQLEEKYLETVPG

-753 ENPKKLY
+753 ENPKELY

-780 NKEKYSGQI
+780 NKEKYFGQI

-810 RVTIENDYLRIMTDE
+810 RVTIENGNLKIMTDE

>member
-1 MYENKISAR
+1 MYKMYENKISAR

-24 ALSVPAFAC
+24 ALSIPAFAC

-40 WSLIFYGVFLA
+40 WSLIFYGVFLT

-70 NRKIGKKGLETEKNL
+70 NRKIGKTGLATEKNL
-85 QNKRIDKKNLENARA
+85 QNKRIDKKNLEN
-100 CLKNHSSNLH
+100 
-110 TPICGIFCLHSVT
+110 G
-123 VAHYAALI
+123 
-131 QAKSPANCDAHLA
+131 
-144 ESIFQTRSRKL
+144 RKL
-155 EQGKNLKSRETSKE
+155 EQGKNLKSRETNKE
-169 NLEEKNLT
+169 NLEEKSLT
-177 GLINQSRDANISVSK
+177 GLINQSWDANINVSK

-197 KSINFPEVLPQPI
+197 KSMNFPEVLPQPI
-210 KFVYMIR
+210 KIVYMIR

-230 KTIQTVYMPESSFLF
+230 KTIQTVYMLESSFLF

-257 LYTTLQKRA
+257 MYTTLQKRA

-298 KAGELWQ
+298 NAGELWQ
-305 GILSDNIFRSMGNG
+305 GILSDNIFQSMGNG

-342 GIETKNRKVEDKDN
+342 GTETKNRKVEDKDN
-356 KEDKNNKEGKD
+356 KEDKNNKEGKV
-367 DKAIRGIITAV
+367 DKAIRDIITAV
-378 AGAILCNA
+378 AGAILCNV

-394 TLGPNLTSQSE
+394 TLGPALTSQSE

-430 IFWILCMMAVLSGYL
+430 VFWILCMMAVLSGYL
-445 YYGWSIFQTRSGG
+445 YYGWSIFQTRSRG

-466 TFVCLVL
+466 TFACLVL
-473 LTCVVEKN
+473 LTCAVEKN

-510 KRQKDFNYQE
+510 KRQKDFNCQE

-534 NIAKYKEDKKTE
+534 NIAKYKENKKIEENSVAKYKADKEVKE
-546 EGSVAKYKE
+546 NSVAKYKE
-555 DKKTEESNDTKYKED
+555 DKKI
-570 KKTEESSAAKYE
+570 EESSV
-582 EDKKTEESNIA
+582 A
-593 KYKEDKKTEENSV
+593 KYKADKEVKENSI

-617 FAGITLLIFLP
+617 FAGITLLIFFP
-628 ILFFLTG
+628 ILFSLTG

-650 MYVDYLTGEE
+650 MYVDYPADEE

-665 WIARANLSEMEGK
+665 WIARANLSEMEGQ

-692 NLQELEEKYLETVPG
+692 NLQQLEEKYLETVPG

-740 WQKSPNVLLALCP
+740 WQKSPNVLLVLCP
-753 ENPKKLY
+753 ENPKELY

-780 NKEKYSGQI
+780 NKEKYSRQI

-796 LRAKQQKEDKITLY
+796 LRAKQQQEDKITLY
-810 RVTIENDYLRIMTDE
+810 RVTIENGNLKIMTDE

>member
-1 MYENKISAR
+1 MYKMYENKISAR

-24 ALSVPAFAC
+24 ALSIPAFAC

-40 WSLIFYGVFLA
+40 WSLIFYGVFLT

-70 NRKIGKKGLETEKNL
+70 NRKIGK
-85 QNKRIDKKNLENARA
+85 
-100 CLKNHSSNLH
+100 
-110 TPICGIFCLHSVT
+110 
-123 VAHYAALI
+123 
-131 QAKSPANCDAHLA
+131 
-144 ESIFQTRSRKL
+144 
-155 EQGKNLKSRETSKE
+155 
-169 NLEEKNLT
+169 T
-177 GLINQSRDANISVSK
+177 GLARDANINVSK
-192 MKTRL
+192 MQTRL

-250 AILLWYS
+250 AILLCYS

-298 KAGELWQ
+298 NAGEFWQ

-330 FLLFLRPAAEER
+330 FLLFLRSVAEER
-342 GIETKNRKVEDKDN
+342 GTETKNRKV
-356 KEDKNNKEGKD
+356 EDKNNKEGKD
-367 DKAIRGIITAV
+367 DKAIRDIITAV
-378 AGAILCNA
+378 AGAILCNV

-394 TLGPNLTSQSE
+394 TLGPTLTSQSE

-445 YYGWSIFQTRSGG
+445 YYGWSIFQTRSRG

-473 LTCVVEKN
+473 LTCVVEKH
-481 TFLWTFYLKY
+481 TLLWTFYLKY
-491 KAFVDFPLS
+491 KAFVDSPLS

-520 KTKEKIEK
+520 KTEK

-534 NIAKYKEDKKTE
+534 NIAKYK
-546 EGSVAKYKE
+546 
-555 DKKTEESNDTKYKED
+555 
-570 KKTEESSAAKYE
+570 
-582 EDKKTEESNIA
+582 
-593 KYKEDKKTEENSV
+593 
-606 AKYKNNKQAKY
+606 NNKQVKY
-617 FAGITLLIFLP
+617 FAGITLLIFFP
-628 ILFFLTG
+628 ILFSLTG

-650 MYVDYLTGEE
+650 MYVDYPADEE

-665 WIARANLSEMEGK
+665 WIARANLSEMEGQ

-692 NLQELEEKYLETVPG
+692 NLQQLEEKYLEIVPG

-753 ENPKKLY
+753 ENPKELY

-796 LRAKQQKEDKITLY
+796 LRAKQQQEDKITLY
-810 RVTIENDYLRIMTDE
+810 RVTIENGNLKIMTDE